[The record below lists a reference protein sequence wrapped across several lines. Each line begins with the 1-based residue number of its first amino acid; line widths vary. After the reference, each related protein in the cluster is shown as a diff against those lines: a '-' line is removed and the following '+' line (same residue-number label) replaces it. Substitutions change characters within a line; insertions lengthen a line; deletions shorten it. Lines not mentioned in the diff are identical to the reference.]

1 MDTYRIPRS
10 HIFDSRSTS
19 FLPALMAAT
28 NDSGVDL
35 VLNSLSGELL
45 HASWKCVAP
54 FGKMLEIGK
63 RDFIGH
69 AQLAMEVFEAN
80 RSFIGIDLAQLIEQR
95 PQMCQRLLEQ
105 CLVYY
110 RQGGIEAVKPVRVFE
125 AKDVVDA
132 FRYMQKGQHIGKIVI
147 NLPEEVEELQ
157 VQSQTKETRFKADA
171 SYLLVGGLGG
181 LGKAVS
187 NWMVER
193 GAKNLVY
200 LSRSAGTTAEDKAF
214 FKELEVQ
221 GCEATAIAGSVTSLR
236 DVQRAMA
243 QAPKPIAG
251 IMQLSMVLRVS
262 SSLYIEEDF
271 ELMIPRTKASSK

>member
-1 MDTYRIPRS
+1 MTATDYR
-10 HIFDSRSTS
+10 
-19 FLPALMAAT
+19 
-28 NDSGVDL
+28 GVDL

-69 AQLAMEVFEAN
+69 AQLAMDIFEAN
-80 RSFIGIDLAQLIEQR
+80 RSFLGIDLAQLIEQR
-95 PQMCQRLLEQ
+95 PAMCQKLLEQ

-110 RQGGIEAVKPVRVFE
+110 RQGGIEAVKPVKMFE
-125 AKDVVDA
+125 AKGVVDA

-147 NLPEEVEELQ
+147 NLPEKLKELEAKPRE
-157 VQSQTKETRFKADA
+157 KEMVFKADV

-193 GAKNLVY
+193 GARSLVY
-200 LSRSAGTTAEDKAF
+200 LSRSAGSTKEDKTF

-221 GCEATAIAGSVTSLR
+221 ACEVTAVAGSVTSLE

-243 QAPKPIAG
+243 QAEKPIAG
-251 IMQLSMVLRVS
+251 ILQLSMVLRVS
-262 SSLYIEEDF
+262 FY
-271 ELMIPRTKASSK
+271 KATT